1 MDFDTEF
8 SMLSKRDLE
17 TISDYFKIEHE
28 FMAPR
33 SFYSLS
39 SNARHRMHAVSMI
52 AKFAT
57 TEPMDSYI
65 PYVAVNYFD
74 RFIST
79 NSLTELQGSSLLDK
93 VRLVAICCYTLSA
106 KMRTK
111 NFPQKQFLTRKE
123 AVYKTEVV
131 MRIEFRILSGL
142 DWRMRSITPF
152 HFLDYYYPPFKRI
165 GGFKRQCIN
174 EIIVQSQGEVY
185 FAQFKPSEIAMS
197 ALLAA
202 TYLGYSSKFTL
213 IEGSIRLS
221 DDLMA
226 CYQEMVQLCRHRK
239 INISKSSGEVIFPV
253 PSSSTTESEEGLGK
267 AAELRVRKQRRS
279 SRIQVLNTVL
289 ENDEEEEEEDVA
301 LLNRRNRNRNE
312 EAGEASKEVEEGKS
326 EAEKLREVMESAARV
341 ASGTGARQEKGEGK
355 SEEMVEAESGTRDD
369 ESKGPCEEI
378 VGAESSRAREDK
390 GKGKAVEEASEN
402 ELRKRQIKGK
412 GKAVDEMCETILRSE
427 TGVEGAPLRAMNFQV
442 QWPVIVRQGER
453 VDNIEASLYVDESR
467 ITTTRCPRTI
477 RGSDIVPP
485 PLSHRC
491 QCKIM

>member
-1 MDFDTEF
+1 MGFDTEF

-52 AKFAT
+52 AKVAT
-57 TEPMDSYI
+57 TEPMDTYI

-93 VRLVAICCYTLSA
+93 VRLLAICCYTLSA

-111 NFPQKQFLTRKE
+111 HFPQKQFLTRKE

-152 HFLDYYYPPFKRI
+152 HFLDYYYPTFKRI
-165 GGFKRQCIN
+165 GGFKRQSIN

-239 INISKSSGEVIFPV
+239 INISKSSGEVIFPI

-279 SRIQVLNTVL
+279 SRIQILNTVL
-289 ENDEEEEEEDVA
+289 ENDDEEEEDVA
-301 LLNRRNRNRNE
+301 LLNRRNRNSNE

-442 QWPVIVRQGER
+442 QWPVIVRPGER

-467 ITTTRCPRTI
+467 MTTTRCPRTI